1 MQHGGCFEYRGGSV
15 GLVCRLIGVSV
26 ISEIDPTTPDSEFV
40 VDLSCRN
47 TFGLLSYIRQK
58 ISRLQKFGSLA
69 VRVFTER
76 HELLV
81 EVSCL
86 LLIAQ

>member
-1 MQHGGCFEYRGGSV
+1 MQHGGCSEYRGGSV
-15 GLVCRLIGVSV
+15 GLVCHLIGVSV
-26 ISEIDPTTPDSEFV
+26 ISEIDLTSPDSEFV
-40 VDLSCRN
+40 VFFSRPHAI
-47 TFGLLSYIRQK
+47 GLLSYLPQK
-58 ISRLQKFGSLA
+58 ISRLQKLGSLA
-69 VRVFTER
+69 VCVFTER